1 MLSLATY
8 TTWSE
13 LVRGQPR
20 IKPGSDQGTTSS
32 KCASTHL
39 IPRNSWSDLTGRGRS
54 RAKLPFGRK
63 GESEAMFGCFVI
75 LRWSRLVGSYPPFGM
90 IFRQKVGK
98 FLHPQTLEGSL

>member
-8 TTWSE
+8 TAWSE

-39 IPRNSWSDLTGRGRS
+39 IPRKSWSDLTGRGRS
-54 RAKLPFGRK
+54 RASAKLPFRRK
-63 GESEAMFGCFVI
+63 GESEEKYPHS
-75 LRWSRLVGSYPPFGM
+75 LRLGAF
-90 IFRQKVGK
+90 
-98 FLHPQTLEGSL
+98 

>member
-13 LVRGQPR
+13 LVQGQPR

-32 KCASTHL
+32 KWASTRL
-39 IPRNSWSDLTGRGRS
+39 IPRKSWSDLTGRS

-63 GESEAMFGCFVI
+63 GESE
-75 LRWSRLVGSYPPFGM
+75 
-90 IFRQKVGK
+90 
-98 FLHPQTLEGSL
+98 E